1 MNEEKYEFGASLGL
15 HGYTMGFNYK
25 GLFAALTRFK
35 LDVDLDDSDW
45 IGSVDYEYWG
55 PQIYATIRF

>member
-15 HGYTMGFNYK
+15 HGYTMGL
-25 GLFAALTRFK
+25 GEALNWFK
-35 LDVDLDDSDW
+35 LDIDLDDGDRK
-45 IGSVDYEYWG
+45 GSVDYAYWR